1 MQFKVVKTKSVEFMP
16 FNLSFFLTLTAVMW
30 LGYGLLLKDMCI
42 AVSTHNT
49 CTIASG
55 TRHNP
60 RTHASM
66 SLIKCTPNYYVDI
79 FMGPT

>member
-42 AVSTHNT
+42 AVST
-49 CTIASG
+49 
-55 TRHNP
+55 
-60 RTHASM
+60 RTLLLFNSEYVAAA
-66 SLIKCTPNYYVDI
+66 VDI
-79 FMGPT
+79 LVPTSSF